1 MVTTSLRLP
10 THLSWLTRSTTFV
23 LTITVALACFLPC
36 DGSAATLT
44 VAASQDTTIFQE
56 APGNSNGV
64 GAVFITGRAGGTGN
78 PAPLRRALLAFDFAG
93 LPQGTTVESATLTL
107 TLTQSAGT
115 SLVPFGFYR
124 VLSSWG
130 EAGSI
135 AASPGQGA
143 PAATGDAT
151 WTARSFG
158 AIPTSAWVNSG
169 GDYAASASATT
180 LVSGVTATIPTPYT
194 WLSTPQFVSDVQHWI
209 DDPAS
214 NFGWILIGGEGSPS
228 TARQFASSE
237 NLTSSYQPVL
247 TLISTPVPEPST
259 WLLFMASMGSVLAF
273 ARSTIQKPN
282 RLASAYP

>member
-1 MVTTSLRLP
+1 MPQHGFHDVHRHSLAHMVTTSLRLP

-23 LTITVALACFLPC
+23 LTITVALACFVPC

-56 APGNSNGV
+56 APGNSNGA

-78 PAPLRRALLAFDFAG
+78 PAPLRRALLALDFSG

-130 EAGSI
+130 EAVSI
-135 AASPGQGA
+135 AASLGQGV
-143 PAATGDAT
+143 PAATGDAI
-151 WTARSFG
+151 WTARSFR
-158 AIPTSAWVNSG
+158 AIPASAWATAG
-169 GDYAASASATT
+169 GDYAASLSATT
-180 LVSGVTATIPTPYT
+180 LVGGMAATIPTPYT
-194 WLSTPQFVSDVQHWI
+194 WLSTPQFVTDVQHWI

-214 NFGWILIGGEGSPS
+214 NFGWILIGGEGGPI
-228 TARQFASSE
+228 TAWQFTSSE
-237 NLTSSYQPVL
+237 NLTASIRAQHNSEAKQTGKRLSLRCFVL
-247 TLISTPVPEPST
+247 
-259 WLLFMASMGSVLAF
+259 
-273 ARSTIQKPN
+273 R
-282 RLASAYP
+282 RLSA